1 MSNPKITDFRV
12 SLKMARQPGPSHGDS
27 SHKLSNRNN
36 EDMLMSDDESVG
48 SDLEDL
54 NDGRT
59 GQYKDDAQ
67 DSSFNVDDLDN

>member
-1 MSNPKITDFRV
+1 M
-12 SLKMARQPGPSHGDS
+12 
-27 SHKLSNRNN
+27 SNRNN

-48 SDLEDL
+48 ADLEDL